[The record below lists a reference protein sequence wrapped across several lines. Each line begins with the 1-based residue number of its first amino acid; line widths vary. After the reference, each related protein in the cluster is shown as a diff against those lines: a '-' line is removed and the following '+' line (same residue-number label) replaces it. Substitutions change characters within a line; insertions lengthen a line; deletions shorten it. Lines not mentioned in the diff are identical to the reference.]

1 MYEIKNNM
9 YQMIKVVIDKHNS
22 VTIPAKSTI
31 KVNIKQVTE
40 QIEDLKASGNI
51 TYKKI

>member
-9 YQMIKVVIDKHNS
+9 YQSIKIIVDKHNS
-22 VTIPAKSTI
+22 VIVPPKSTI
-31 KVNIKQVTE
+31 KININETTE